1 MPRCRMLG
9 ATSLDSRVTVTY
21 LTEASHYLTQ
31 RHVLPYLDDKPIVA
45 VLAAMVA
52 GERAPPI
59 LLGLKPMSRQSSALA
74 AAPNHDG
81 RTSPTALSE
90 SETTGGFTISDLA
103 RDFGVTLR
111 TLRFYESRG
120 LIAPARSGM
129 TRIYSGRDRA
139 RLALILKGKQ
149 LGFTL
154 VEIRAMLANEE
165 KKGHD
170 AGSASVGGLQL
181 SREQVVEQLELLR
194 AQRAEIDSAIA
205 ELEASAARFAKD

>member
-1 MPRCRMLG
+1 
-9 ATSLDSRVTVTY
+9 
-21 LTEASHYLTQ
+21 
-31 RHVLPYLDDKPIVA
+31 
-45 VLAAMVA
+45 
-52 GERAPPI
+52 
-59 LLGLKPMSRQSSALA
+59 MSRQSVALA

-81 RTSPTALSE
+81 RSSPSALSE
-90 SETTGGFTISDLA
+90 SDSTGGFTISDLA

-154 VEIRAMLANEE
+154 IEIRAMLANED
-165 KKGHD
+165 KKGGPD

-181 SREQVVEQLELLR
+181 SREQVLEQLELLR
-194 AQRAEIDSAIA
+194 AQRTEIDSAIA
-205 ELEASAARFAKD
+205 ELEASAARFAKA